1 MNIKNLN
8 KTISEIKNLKDI
20 FISGSAGDESLS
32 IGACYYL
39 AQKDKTYPLKD
50 LYLGY
55 KEEKINLKIYQK
67 IKFYQIKNLKPIIK
81 IFIMGK

>member
-1 MNIKNLN
+1 MNIKLN
-8 KTISEIKNLKDI
+8 KAISEIKNLKDI

-55 KEEKINLKIYQK
+55 KEEKINFKIYQK
-67 IKFYQIKNLKPIIK
+67 I
-81 IFIMGK
+81 